1 MNLRSLPW
9 KRRSRLGWG
18 KRRIWRG
25 IRKKALEDKVIEQ
38 RQAMSVSKKKVEDL
52 ANDME
57 TKLKDADTIARR
69 LKEDMFKRQ
78 ESQDKPK
85 SNIYEVEVVKV
96 LLAKAC
102 MKAYFEVFMMAMQQ

>member
-1 MNLRSLPW
+1 
-9 KRRSRLGWG
+9 
-18 KRRIWRG
+18 
-25 IRKKALEDKVIEQ
+25 
-38 RQAMSVSKKKVEDL
+38 MSVSKKKVEDL

-102 MKAYFEVFMMAMQQ
+102 MKAYFEVFMMAMQHVLTFLVRWSCLMWLCLTSIGLCVYPVNLCCLDG